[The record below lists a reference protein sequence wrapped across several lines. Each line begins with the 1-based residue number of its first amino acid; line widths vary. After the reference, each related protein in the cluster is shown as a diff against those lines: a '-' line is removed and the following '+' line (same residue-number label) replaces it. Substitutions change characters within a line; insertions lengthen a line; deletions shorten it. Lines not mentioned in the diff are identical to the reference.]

1 MNRPASRPF
10 EPALAFYRL
19 ATTMLGPFAPALLN
33 WRRRRGKE
41 DPRRMAE
48 RMGYASLA
56 RPKGPLAWLHGA
68 SVGEGIALLPLVE
81 RLVTRGFHVLVTTGT
96 VTSAAIL
103 ADRLP
108 AGAQHQYI
116 PLDIPGF
123 LARFLDHWRPDL
135 ALVAES
141 EIWPNMLRMVHER
154 GVPLALVNARLSP
167 RSFARWGKAPKVIGS
182 LLSRLDLC
190 LAQTRDDALR
200 LQQLGAP
207 RVEVSGNLK
216 YDVPAPPF
224 SQSALAEMVA
234 AVGARPVWFAAS
246 THQGEEAIILGVHQ
260 RLRED
265 FPDLLTIVA
274 PRHAR
279 RGPQI
284 AEVAAGFRIPAAL
297 RSLGDRITPATEF
310 YVADTM
316 GEMGLFYRLTSI
328 VLVGK
333 SLGEARGGQNPI
345 EPAKLGA
352 TVLHGPNIGN
362 FEQVYR
368 ELADA
373 QGAMEVADE
382 EALAQALHRYFSDPA
397 LLRRSGR
404 TTQEAVARFGG
415 ATGRIMQALE
425 PWLTQIQAEKR

>member
-1 MNRPASRPF
+1 MSGAIRRSF
-10 EPALAFYRL
+10 EPALAFYRI
-19 ATTMLGPFAPALLN
+19 ATTMLGPLAPALLN

-56 RPKGPLAWLHGA
+56 RPEGPLAWLHGA

-81 RLVTRGFHVLVTTGT
+81 RLVERGVNVLVTTGT
-96 VTSAAIL
+96 VTSASIL

-108 AGAQHQYI
+108 AGARHQYL
-116 PLDIPGF
+116 PLDIPRF
-123 LARFLDHWRPDL
+123 LARFLDHWRPGL

-141 EIWPNMLRMVHER
+141 EIWPNMLRMVDER

-167 RSFARWGKAPKVIGS
+167 RSFERWRKAPNLIGS
-182 LLSRLDLC
+182 LLSRIDLC
-190 LAQTRDDALR
+190 LAQTQDDAIR
-200 LQQLGAP
+200 LHQLGAP
-207 RVEVSGNLK
+207 CVEVTGNLK

-224 SQSALAEMVA
+224 SQPALAQMMA

-246 THQGEEAIILGVHQ
+246 THPGEEEIILAVHR
-260 RLRED
+260 RLRAS

-284 AEVAAGFRIPAAL
+284 AELAASVGMSSAL
-297 RSLGDRITPATEF
+297 RSLGDRLTPETEF

-333 SLGEARGGQNPI
+333 SLGGARGGQNPI

-352 TVLHGPNIGN
+352 TVLYGPNVGN
-362 FEQVYR
+362 FAEVYR
-368 ELADA
+368 DLAAA

-382 EALAQALHRYFSDPA
+382 TELAQALRLYFSDPA

-404 TTQEAVARFGG
+404 ATQDAVERFGG

-425 PWLTQIQAEKR
+425 PCLTQMQAENR

>member
-1 MNRPASRPF
+1 MSRHARRAF
-10 EPALAFYRL
+10 EPAMAVYRIVTSL
-19 ATTMLGPFAPALLN
+19 LGPLAPALLN

-56 RPKGPLAWLHGA
+56 RPEGPLVWLHGA

-81 RLVTRGFHVLVTTGT
+81 RLAARGFHVLVTTGT
-96 VTSAAIL
+96 VTSATIL
-103 ADRLP
+103 AGRLP
-108 AGAQHQYI
+108 AGAQHQYL
-116 PLDIPGF
+116 PLDIPRF
-123 LARFLDHWRPDL
+123 MARFLDHWRPGL
-135 ALVAES
+135 ALIAES
-141 EIWPNMLRMVHER
+141 EIWPNMLRMTHER
-154 GVPLALVNARLSP
+154 GVPLVLVNARLSP
-167 RSFARWGKAPKVIGS
+167 RSFVRWGKAPKVIGS
-182 LLSRLDLC
+182 LLSRIDLC

-207 RVEVSGNLK
+207 AVEVSGNLK
-216 YDVPAPPF
+216 YDVPAPPYA
-224 SQSALAEMVA
+224 QGALAQMTG

-246 THQGEEAIILGVHQ
+246 THQGEEEIVLGVHR
-260 RLRED
+260 RLRET
-265 FPDLLTIVA
+265 FPDLLTIIA

-284 AEVAAGFRIPAAL
+284 AQVAAGLGVPAAL
-297 RSLGDRITPATEF
+297 RSLGDRITPATQV
-310 YVADTM
+310 YIADTM

-333 SLGEARGGQNPI
+333 SMGAARGGQNPI

-352 TVLHGPNIGN
+352 TVLHGPNVGN
-362 FEQVYR
+362 FAEVYR
-368 ELADA
+368 DLAA
-373 QGAMEVADE
+373 ANGAMQVDDAAAL
-382 EALAQALHRYFSDPA
+382 EAALRLYFSDPA

-404 TTQEAVARFGG
+404 TTQEAVERFGG

-425 PWLTQIQAEKR
+425 PWLAPMQAKAP

>member
-1 MNRPASRPF
+1 MSRPV
-10 EPALAFYRL
+10 EPALAFYRI
-19 ATTMLGPFAPALLN
+19 ATSLLGPLAPALLN

-48 RMGYASLA
+48 RMGHPSLA
-56 RPKGPLAWLHGA
+56 RPVGPLVWLHGA

-81 RLVTRGFHVLVTTGT
+81 RLVARGLNVLVTSGT
-96 VTSAAIL
+96 VTSATIL

-108 AGAQHQYI
+108 AGALHQYL
-116 PLDIPGF
+116 PLDIPAF

-154 GVPLALVNARLSP
+154 GVPLMLVNARLSP
-167 RSFARWGKAPKVIGS
+167 RSFARWSKAPRVIGA
-182 LLSRLDLC
+182 LLSRISLC
-190 LAQTRDDALR
+190 LAQTQDDALR

-207 RVEVSGNLK
+207 FVEVSGNLK
-216 YDVPAPPF
+216 YDVPAPPYA
-224 SQSALAEMVA
+224 QSALAQMTG

-246 THQGEEAIILGVHQ
+246 THAGEEEIILRVHQ
-260 RLRED
+260 RLRES
-265 FPDLLTIVA
+265 FPDLLTILA

-284 AEVAAGFRIPAAL
+284 AQTAAGLGLPVAL
-297 RSLGDRITPATEF
+297 RSLGDRITPQTQF
-310 YVADTM
+310 YIADTM

-333 SLGEARGGQNPI
+333 SLGAARGGQNPI

-352 TVLHGPNIGN
+352 TVLHGPHVGN
-362 FEQVYR
+362 FAQVYQD
-368 ELADA
+368 LAAA
-373 QGAMEVADE
+373 QGAVEVADE
-382 EALAQALHRYFSDPA
+382 AALEAALRLYFSDPA

-404 TTQEAVARFGG
+404 ATQEAVERFGG
-415 ATGRIMQALE
+415 ATTRIMQALE
-425 PWLTQIQAEKR
+425 PWLTHMQAGRP

>member
-1 MNRPASRPF
+1 MIAPSHRAF
-10 EPALAFYRL
+10 EPALAFYRM
-19 ATTMLGPFAPALLN
+19 ATSMLGPFAPALLN

-41 DPRRMAE
+41 DPLRMAE
-48 RMGYASLA
+48 RMGHASLA
-56 RPKGPLAWLHGA
+56 RPAGPLVWLHGA
-68 SVGEGIALLPLVE
+68 SVGEGVALLPLVE
-81 RLVTRGFHVLVTTGT
+81 RLVARGLNVLVTSGT

-108 AGAQHQYI
+108 AGALHQYL
-116 PLDIPGF
+116 PLDISGF
-123 LARFLDHWRPDL
+123 MARFLDHWRPDL

-141 EIWPNMLRMVHER
+141 EIWPNMLRMAHER

-182 LLSRLDLC
+182 LLSRIDLC

-200 LQQLGAP
+200 LQQLGAQS
-207 RVEVSGNLK
+207 VEVSGNLK
-216 YDVPAPPF
+216 YDVPAPPYV
-224 SQSALAEMVA
+224 QSELAQMTA

-246 THQGEEAIILGVHQ
+246 THPGEEEIILTVHQ
-260 RLRED
+260 RLKER
-265 FPDLLTIVA
+265 FPDLLTILA

-284 AEVAAGFRIPAAL
+284 AQVAASFGLPAAL
-297 RSLGDRITPATEF
+297 RSVGDRITPSTQF

-316 GEMGLFYRLTSI
+316 GEMGLFYRLTSV

-333 SLGEARGGQNPI
+333 SLGGARGGQNPI

-352 TVLHGPNIGN
+352 TVLHGPNVSN
-362 FEQVYR
+362 FAEVFKD
-368 ELADA
+368 LAAA
-373 QGAMEVADE
+373 QGAVEVADAAAL
-382 EALAQALHRYFSDPA
+382 EAALRLYFSDPA

-404 TTQEAVARFGG
+404 ATQEAVERFGG
-415 ATGRIMQALE
+415 ATTRIMQALE
-425 PWLTQIQAEKR
+425 PYLAQMQAGRP

>member
-1 MNRPASRPF
+1 MSF

-19 ATTMLGPFAPALLN
+19 ATSAFGPLAPALLG

-41 DPRRMAE
+41 DGRRMAE
-48 RMGYASLA
+48 RMGHASLA
-56 RPKGPLAWLHGA
+56 RPAGPLVWLHGA
-68 SVGEGIALLPLVE
+68 SVGEGVALLPLVE
-81 RLVTRGFHVLVTTGT
+81 QLVARGFHVLVTSGT

-103 ADRLP
+103 AERLP
-108 AGAQHQYI
+108 AGAMHQYL
-116 PLDIPGF
+116 PLDIPAF
-123 LARFLDHWRPDL
+123 LTRFLDHWRPGL
-135 ALVAES
+135 ALIAES
-141 EIWPNMLRMVHER
+141 EIWPNRLRLVHAR

-167 RSFARWGKAPKVIGS
+167 RSFARWSKAPGVIGS
-182 LLSRLDLC
+182 LLGRIDLC
-190 LAQTRDDALR
+190 LAQTGDDALR

-207 RVEVSGNLK
+207 FLEVCGNLK

-224 SQSALAEMVA
+224 SQAALAQMTA

-246 THQGEEAIILGVHQ
+246 THPGEEEIILGVHE
-260 RLRED
+260 RLRRS
-265 FPDLLTIVA
+265 FPDLLTVIA

-284 AEVAAGFRIPAAL
+284 AQIAARFGLPAAL
-297 RSLGDRITPATEF
+297 RSQGDAVLQETQL

-328 VLVGK
+328 VLMGK

-352 TVLHGPNIGN
+352 IVLHGPNVGN
-362 FEQVYR
+362 FSQVYDD
-368 ELADA
+368 LA
-373 QGAMEVADE
+373 GAHGALEVADAAAL
-382 EALAQALHRYFSDPA
+382 EAALRLYFSDPA
-397 LLRRSGR
+397 LVRRDGR
-404 TTQEAVARFGG
+404 ATKEAVERFGG

-425 PWLTQIQAEKR
+425 PCLADLQAARP

>member
-1 MNRPASRPF
+1 MSRPF
-10 EPALAFYRL
+10 EPALAFYRI
-19 ATTMLGPFAPALLN
+19 ATTLLGPLAPALLN

-48 RMGYASLA
+48 RMGYPSVA
-56 RPKGPLAWLHGA
+56 RPAGPLVWLHGA

-81 RLVTRGFHVLVTTGT
+81 RLVARGLNVLVTSGT
-96 VTSAAIL
+96 VTSATIL

-108 AGAQHQYI
+108 AGALHQYL

-123 LARFLDHWRPDL
+123 LARFLAHWRPGL

-141 EIWPNMLRMVHER
+141 EIWPNMLRMVHEQ
-154 GVPLALVNARLSP
+154 GVPLMLVNARLSP

-182 LLSRLDLC
+182 LLSRIELC
-190 LAQTRDDALR
+190 LAQTRDDAMR

-207 RVEVSGNLK
+207 NVEVSGNLK
-216 YDVPAPPF
+216 YDVPAPPYA
-224 SQSALAEMVA
+224 QAALAQMTG

-246 THQGEEAIILGVHQ
+246 THAGEEDIILRVHQ
-260 RLRED
+260 RLVQS
-265 FPDLLTIVA
+265 FPDLLTILA

-284 AEVAAGFRIPAAL
+284 AQAAAGFGLPAAL
-297 RSLGDRITPATEF
+297 RSRGDQITPGTQF
-310 YVADTM
+310 YIADTM
-316 GEMGLFYRLTSI
+316 GEMGLFYRLASI

-352 TVLHGPNIGN
+352 TVLHGPHVGN
-362 FEQVYR
+362 FMQVYQD
-368 ELADA
+368 LAAA

-382 EALAQALHRYFSDPA
+382 AELEAALRLYFSDPA

-404 TTQEAVARFGG
+404 ATQEAVERFGG

-425 PWLTQIQAEKR
+425 PWLTHMQAERP

>member
-1 MNRPASRPF
+1 MIRRPF
-10 EPALAFYRL
+10 EPALAFYRI
-19 ATTMLGPFAPALLN
+19 ATSMLGPFAPALLN

-48 RMGYASLA
+48 RMGYPSLA
-56 RPKGPLAWLHGA
+56 RPKGPLVWLHGA
-68 SVGEGIALLPLVE
+68 SVGEGVALLPLVE
-81 RLVTRGFHVLVTTGT
+81 RLVTRGLNVLVTSGT

-108 AGAQHQYI
+108 AGAQHQYL
-116 PLDIPGF
+116 PLDIPAF

-135 ALVAES
+135 TLVAES
-141 EIWPNMLRMVHER
+141 EIWPNMLGMIHER

-167 RSFARWGKAPKVIGS
+167 RSFARWGKAPKIINA
-182 LLSRLDLC
+182 LLSRIDLC

-200 LQQLGAP
+200 LQHLGA
-207 RVEVSGNLK
+207 RAVEVSGNLK
-216 YDVPAPPF
+216 YDVPAPPYV
-224 SQSALAEMVA
+224 QSALAQMTA

-246 THQGEEAIILGVHQ
+246 THAGEEEIILGVHQ
-260 RLRED
+260 RLRET

-274 PRHAR
+274 PRHAT

-284 AEVAAGFRIPAAL
+284 AQVAAGFGLPAAL
-297 RSLGDRITPATEF
+297 RSLGDPITAATQF

-333 SLGEARGGQNPI
+333 SMGAARGGQNPI

-352 TVLHGPNIGN
+352 IVLHGPNVGN
-362 FEQVYR
+362 FAEVYR
-368 ELADA
+368 DLAA
-373 QGAMEVADE
+373 AGGAVEVADARGLE
-382 EALAQALHRYFSDPA
+382 EALRLYFSDPA
-397 LLRRSGR
+397 LMRRSGR

-425 PWLTQIQAEKR
+425 PWLSPLKAERP

>member
-1 MNRPASRPF
+1 MSRPV
-10 EPALAFYRL
+10 EPALAFYRI
-19 ATTMLGPFAPALLN
+19 ATSLLGPLAPALLN

-48 RMGYASLA
+48 RMGHPSLA
-56 RPKGPLAWLHGA
+56 RPAGPLVWLHGA

-81 RLVTRGFHVLVTTGT
+81 RLVARGLNVLVTSGT
-96 VTSAAIL
+96 VTSATIL

-108 AGAQHQYI
+108 AGALHQYL
-116 PLDIPGF
+116 PLDIPAF

-154 GVPLALVNARLSP
+154 GVPLMLVNARLSP
-167 RSFARWGKAPKVIGS
+167 RSFARWSKAPRVIGA
-182 LLSRLDLC
+182 LLSRISLC
-190 LAQTRDDALR
+190 LAQTQDDALR

-207 RVEVSGNLK
+207 FVEVSGNLK
-216 YDVPAPPF
+216 YDVPAPPYA
-224 SQSALAEMVA
+224 QSALAQMTG

-246 THQGEEAIILGVHQ
+246 TPAGEEEIILRVHQ
-260 RLRED
+260 RLRES
-265 FPDLLTIVA
+265 FPDLLTILA

-284 AEVAAGFRIPAAL
+284 AQTAAGLGLPVAL
-297 RSLGDRITPATEF
+297 RSLGDRITPQTQF
-310 YVADTM
+310 YIADTM

-333 SLGEARGGQNPI
+333 SLGAARGGQNPI

-352 TVLHGPNIGN
+352 TVLHGPHVGN
-362 FEQVYR
+362 FAQVYQD
-368 ELADA
+368 LAAA
-373 QGAMEVADE
+373 QGAVEVADE
-382 EALAQALHRYFSDPA
+382 AALEAALRLYFSDPA

-404 TTQEAVARFGG
+404 ATQEAVERFGG
-415 ATGRIMQALE
+415 ATTRIMQALE
-425 PWLTQIQAEKR
+425 PWLTLMQAERP

>member
-1 MNRPASRPF
+1 MSRPV
-10 EPALAFYRL
+10 EPALAFYRI
-19 ATTMLGPFAPALLN
+19 ATSLLGPLAPALLN

-48 RMGYASLA
+48 RMGHPSLA
-56 RPKGPLAWLHGA
+56 RPAGPLVWLHGA

-81 RLVTRGFHVLVTTGT
+81 RLVARGLNVLVTSGT
-96 VTSAAIL
+96 VTSATIL

-108 AGAQHQYI
+108 AGALHQYL
-116 PLDIPGF
+116 PLDIPAF

-154 GVPLALVNARLSP
+154 GVPLMLVNARLSP
-167 RSFARWGKAPKVIGS
+167 RSFARWSKAPRVIGA
-182 LLSRLDLC
+182 LLSRISLC
-190 LAQTRDDALR
+190 LAQTQDDALR

-207 RVEVSGNLK
+207 FVEVSGNLK
-216 YDVPAPPF
+216 YDVPAPPYA
-224 SQSALAEMVA
+224 QSALAQMTG

-246 THQGEEAIILGVHQ
+246 THAGEEEIILRVHQ
-260 RLRED
+260 RLRES
-265 FPDLLTIVA
+265 FPDLLTILA

-284 AEVAAGFRIPAAL
+284 AQTAAGLGLPVAL
-297 RSLGDRITPATEF
+297 RSLGDRITPQTQF
-310 YVADTM
+310 YIADTM

-333 SLGEARGGQNPI
+333 SLGAARGGQNPI

-352 TVLHGPNIGN
+352 TVLHGPHVGN
-362 FEQVYR
+362 FAQVYQD
-368 ELADA
+368 LAAA
-373 QGAMEVADE
+373 QGAVEVADE
-382 EALAQALHRYFSDPA
+382 AALEAALRLYFSDPA

-404 TTQEAVARFGG
+404 ATQEAVERFGG
-415 ATGRIMQALE
+415 ATTRIMQALE
-425 PWLTQIQAEKR
+425 PWLTLMQAERP

>member
-1 MNRPASRPF
+1 MSRPF
-10 EPALAFYRL
+10 EPALAFYRI
-19 ATTMLGPFAPALLN
+19 ATTLLGPLAPALLN

-48 RMGYASLA
+48 RMGYPSLA
-56 RPKGPLAWLHGA
+56 RPKGPLVWLHGA

-81 RLVTRGFHVLVTTGT
+81 RLVARGLNVLVTTGT
-96 VTSAAIL
+96 VTSATIL
-103 ADRLP
+103 AGRLP
-108 AGAQHQYI
+108 AGAQHQYL
-116 PLDIPGF
+116 PLDIPRF
-123 LARFLDHWRPDL
+123 LARFLDHWRPGL

-141 EIWPNMLRMVHER
+141 EIWPNMLRMAHER

-182 LLSRLDLC
+182 LLSRIDLC

-200 LQQLGAP
+200 LQTLGAP

-216 YDVPAPPF
+216 YDVPAPPYV
-224 SQSALAEMVA
+224 QSTLAQMTA

-246 THQGEEAIILGVHQ
+246 THAGEEEIILGVHQ
-260 RLRED
+260 RLREH
-265 FPDLLTIVA
+265 FPDLLTILA

-279 RGPQI
+279 RGGQI
-284 AEVAAGFRIPAAL
+284 AQVAADFGVPAAL
-297 RSLGDRITPATEF
+297 RSLGDRITPQTQF

-333 SLGEARGGQNPI
+333 SLGAAQGGQNPI

-352 TVLHGPNIGN
+352 LVLHGPHVGN
-362 FEQVYR
+362 FAEVYR
-368 ELADA
+368 DLAA
-373 QGAMEVADE
+373 ARGAVEVADE
-382 EALAQALHRYFSDPA
+382 AALGEALRLYFSDPA

-404 TTQEAVARFGG
+404 ATQEAVERFGG
-415 ATGRIMQALE
+415 ATSRIMEALE
-425 PWLTQIQAEKR
+425 PWLAQMQAGRP

>member
-1 MNRPASRPF
+1 MSRPV
-10 EPALAFYRL
+10 EPALAFYRI
-19 ATTMLGPFAPALLN
+19 ATSLLGPLAPALLN

-48 RMGYASLA
+48 RMGHPSLA
-56 RPKGPLAWLHGA
+56 RPVGPLVWLHGA

-81 RLVTRGFHVLVTTGT
+81 RLVARGLNVLVTSGT
-96 VTSAAIL
+96 VTSATIL

-108 AGAQHQYI
+108 AGALHQYL
-116 PLDIPGF
+116 PLDIPAF

-154 GVPLALVNARLSP
+154 GVPLMLVNARLSP
-167 RSFARWGKAPKVIGS
+167 RSFARWSKAPRVIGA
-182 LLSRLDLC
+182 LLSRISLC
-190 LAQTRDDALR
+190 LAQTQDDALR

-207 RVEVSGNLK
+207 FVEVSGNLK
-216 YDVPAPPF
+216 YDVPAPPYA
-224 SQSALAEMVA
+224 QSALAQMTG

-246 THQGEEAIILGVHQ
+246 THAGEEEIILRVHQ
-260 RLRED
+260 RLRES
-265 FPDLLTIVA
+265 FPDLLTILA

-284 AEVAAGFRIPAAL
+284 AQTAAGLGLPVAL
-297 RSLGDRITPATEF
+297 RSLGDRITPQTQF
-310 YVADTM
+310 YIADTM

-333 SLGEARGGQNPI
+333 SLGAARGGQNPI

-352 TVLHGPNIGN
+352 TVLHGPHVGN
-362 FEQVYR
+362 FAQVYQD
-368 ELADA
+368 LAAA
-373 QGAMEVADE
+373 QGAVEVADE
-382 EALAQALHRYFSDPA
+382 AALEAALRLYFSDPA

-404 TTQEAVARFGG
+404 ATQEAVERFGG
-415 ATGRIMQALE
+415 ATTRIMQALE
-425 PWLTQIQAEKR
+425 PWLTLMQAERP